1 MRNRRAG
8 YRKWKNFS
16 ACHFCF
22 QCMNLKGAKEAFF
35 LKKMWCC
42 VVVREGERG
51 RCNKVLSAEL
61 IM

>member
-1 MRNRRAG
+1 
-8 YRKWKNFS
+8 
-16 ACHFCF
+16 
-22 QCMNLKGAKEAFF
+22 MNLKGAKEAFF